1 MKRKSEKTMV
11 DVRDGVSLVHL
22 NVGSGYLTYIDE
34 DDEKKPQVRNVVLK
48 VSSTEESY
56 APTQAVTLFVSRSRS
71 LRQRSIVF

>member
-1 MKRKSEKTMV
+1 MLIIRSEFCLDSLNRREKEPSRRFMKRKSEKTMV

-48 VSSTEESY
+48 GSSTEES
-56 APTQAVTLFVSRSRS
+56 
-71 LRQRSIVF
+71 